1 MTERPVPTETI
12 RTFWQGG
19 VPSNYQLLSFKS
31 FADRGCRVEV
41 FSYDPSVHLPR
52 WIVRRDASEV
62 LPPERVLAFLPAH
75 GRFVV
80 NVDLFRY
87 ALLAKF
93 GGWWIDP
100 DVVLLADALPRDE
113 IFLAGP
119 DEFGVLSTAAL
130 RFPPQHPVM
139 LIAEEFA
146 AANAA
151 ATETWH
157 NAAAPYFTALAER
170 HGLSSLCRSAMNA
183 TPVPR
188 SQIAALFDPARG
200 EGLAA
205 VIAEGLFLDL
215 HFDMWFQAGVSVTTA
230 APTGSFLHQLLQRHH
245 IGDEGGTN

>member
-1 MTERPVPTETI
+1 MTERLVPTETI

-52 WIVRRDASEV
+52 WIVRRQAAEV
-62 LPPERVLAFLPAH
+62 LPPERVLTFLPAR

-100 DVVLLADALPRDE
+100 DVVLLADALPGDE

-119 DEFGVLSTAAL
+119 DEFGVLSTAAV
-130 RFPPQHPVM
+130 RFTPQHPVM

-151 ATETWH
+151 ATETWQ
-157 NAAAPYFTALAER
+157 NAAAPYFTALADR
-170 HGLSSLCRSAMNA
+170 HGLSSLCQSAMKA
-183 TPVPR
+183 APVPR
-188 SQIAALFDPARG
+188 SQIAALFDPSRG
-200 EGLAA
+200 EVLAA
-205 VIAEGLFLDL
+205 EIGEGLFLDL
-215 HFDMWFQAGVSVTTA
+215 HYDIWLEAGMSVTTA
-230 APTGSFLHQLLQRHH
+230 PPIGSFLHQLLQRHH
-245 IGDEGGTN
+245 IGDERGTN